1 MSLRDVPPENE
12 FVLVGGKRIKNI
24 AELGRE
30 LKTMSGD
37 VFAHH
42 VTREKNDFASWI
54 DACVKDTKLGTLVRM
69 TKEQQRMAAIV
80 ERHIQEQTRPPIK
93 IVKPIKIEQTM
104 PEPSIV
110 RTKNVT
116 LLTLAHGQPEAKK
129 EPLKVQKEIIH
140 PPHKTILKLTHENT
154 ALKTSPEPI
163 MHAHQPHLKTHLSL
177 AHDNAKEIYIHEVN
191 KHHHGAALLI
201 GHLVLGI
208 VVGVAIAALVLAF
221 NT

>member
-12 FVLVGGKRIKNI
+12 FVLLGGKRIKNI

-30 LKTMSGD
+30 LKQMNNE

-42 VTREKNDFASWI
+42 VTREKNDFANWI
-54 DACVKDTKLGTLVRM
+54 NACVKDTKLGTLVRM

-80 ERHIQEQTRPPIK
+80 ERHIQEKTRPPIK
-93 IVKPIKIEQTM
+93 IVKPIKTGQTM
-104 PEPSIV
+104 PEPTIV

-116 LLTLAHGQPEAKK
+116 LLALAHRQPVKK
-129 EPLKVQKEIIH
+129 EQPKLQKNIAH
-140 PPHKTILKLTHENT
+140 TPHNIILKLTHEQPAPKT
-154 ALKTSPEPI
+154 APEPV
-163 MHAHQPHLKTHLSL
+163 MHAQPHLKTHLSL
-177 AHDNAKEIYIHEVN
+177 AHDNAKEIYVHEVN

>member
-12 FVLVGGKRIKNI
+12 FVLLGGKRVKNVV
-24 AELGRE
+24 ELGRE
-30 LKTMSGD
+30 IKNMNHS

-42 VTREKNDFASWI
+42 VTREKNDFANWI

-80 ERHIQEQTRPPIK
+80 ERHIQEMTKPPK
-93 IVKPIKIEQTM
+93 MTKPVVKKVEQTI
-104 PEPSIV
+104 PEPTIV

-116 LLTLAHGQPEAKK
+116 LLALAHRQQHIKK
-129 EPLKVQKEIIH
+129 EQPKQNIIRTQ
-140 PPHKTILKLTHENT
+140 HKTILKLTHEQP
-154 ALKTSPEPI
+154 APKKIPEPI
-163 MHAHQPHLKTHLSL
+163 IHTNQIHHSKTHISL
-177 AHDNAKEIYIHEVN
+177 AHDQTREVYIHEVN

-201 GHLVLGI
+201 AHLVLGI

>member
-12 FVLVGGKRIKNI
+12 FVLLGGKRIKNI
-24 AELGRE
+24 AELGKE
-30 LKTMSGD
+30 LKQISSE

-69 TKEQQRMAAIV
+69 TKEQQRMSAIV

-93 IVKPIKIEQTM
+93 IVKPIRTEQTM
-104 PEPSIV
+104 PETTIV

-116 LLTLAHGQPEAKK
+116 LLALEHRQTVKK
-129 EPLKVQKEIIH
+129 EQPRLQKNIVHTPNKI
-140 PPHKTILKLTHENT
+140 ILKLTHEQP
-154 ALKTSPEPI
+154 APKMAPEPVI
-163 MHAHQPHLKTHLSL
+163 HAHQPHIKTHLSL
-177 AHDNAKEIYIHEVN
+177 AHDNAKEIYVHEVN

>member
-1 MSLRDVPPENE
+1 MSLRDVPPQNE
-12 FVLVGGKRIKNI
+12 FVLLGGKRIKNI

-30 LKTMSGD
+30 LKQISSE

-93 IVKPIKIEQTM
+93 IVKPIKTEQTM
-104 PEPSIV
+104 PEPTIV

-116 LLTLAHGQPEAKK
+116 LLDLAHRQQAVKK
-129 EPLKVQKEIIH
+129 EQPRLQKNIVH
-140 PPHKTILKLTHENT
+140 TPHKIILKLTREQP
-154 ALKTSPEPI
+154 APKIAPEPV
-163 MHAHQPHLKTHLSL
+163 MHARPHLKTHLSL
-177 AHDNAKEIYIHEVN
+177 AQDNAKEVYVHEVN

>member
-1 MSLRDVPPENE
+1 MSLRDVPPQNE
-12 FVLVGGKRIKNI
+12 FVLLGGKRIKNI
-24 AELGRE
+24 VELGRE
-30 LKTMSGD
+30 LKNMSID

-54 DACVKDTKLGTLVRM
+54 DACVKDTKLGTLIRM

-80 ERHIQEQTRPPIK
+80 ERRVQEMTRPTIK
-93 IVKPIKIEQTM
+93 IVKPAKTVQTM
-104 PEPSIV
+104 QEPTIV

-116 LLTLAHGQPEAKK
+116 LLELSHKQPIVKQEQ
-129 EPLKVQKEIIH
+129 PKVEKLLHTPEKI
-140 PPHKTILKLTHENT
+140 ILKPTREHNTPKAAPEIHLHTH
-154 ALKTSPEPI
+154 S
-163 MHAHQPHLKTHLSL
+163 KTHLSL
-177 AHDNAKEIYIHEVN
+177 AQDNAKEVYVHEVN